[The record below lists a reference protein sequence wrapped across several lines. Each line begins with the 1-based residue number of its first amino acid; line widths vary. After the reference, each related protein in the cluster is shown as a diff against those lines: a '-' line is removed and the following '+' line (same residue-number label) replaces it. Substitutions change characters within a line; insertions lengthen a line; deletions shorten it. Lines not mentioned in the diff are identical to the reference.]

1 MTPLSNDNTLMDAGA
16 VILRLEECG
25 RTLLA
30 LPAGGY
36 STKMRSFNL
45 DVVRSAVEAY
55 GWEGGKLRPAVPS
68 AGHISRMDAALCWV
82 QLIPQ
87 DRYVLRR
94 RRTLTAYCLLLTADR
109 LLLTASSRPS
119 NYHRFPSRQSAAR
132 RVRPRFPFRASTSWQ
147 LYQLRSSDTRPAT
160 RRVLASTFS
169 RPDLRA

>member
-1 MTPLSNDNTLMDAGA
+1 MMSRSDDTIALDAAA
-16 VILRLEECG
+16 VIQRLEECG

-55 GWEGGKLRPAVPS
+55 GWEGGQLRPGVPS
-68 AGHISRMDAALCWV
+68 AAHITRMDAALRWV

-94 RRTLTAYCLLLTADR
+94 IVGARSLVNPLTGKHLFPWRRLAATLGADHKAVQR
-109 LLLTASSRPS
+109 WHNQGIDIIVAALNGAMPVPPTTP
-119 NYHRFPSRQSAAR
+119 AAR
-132 RVRPRFPFRASTSWQ
+132 AMRA
-147 LYQLRSSDTRPAT
+147 
-160 RRVLASTFS
+160 V
-169 RPDLRA
+169 

>member
-1 MTPLSNDNTLMDAGA
+1 MTPQSNDNSPLDAAA

-55 GWEGGKLRPAVPS
+55 GWEGGTLRPAVPS
-68 AGHISRMDAALCWV
+68 AQHISRMDVALRWV
-82 QLIPQ
+82 QCIPQ

-94 RRTLTAYCLLLTADR
+94 IVGARSLVNPLTDKHLFPWRRLGTMLGADHKAVQR
-109 LLLTASSRPS
+109 WHAQGIDLIV
-119 NYHRFPSRQSAAR
+119 AALNGPPPAEAAKR
-132 RVRPRFPFRASTSWQ
+132 RA
-147 LYQLRSSDTRPAT
+147 
-160 RRVLASTFS
+160 
-169 RPDLRA
+169 

>member
-1 MTPLSNDNTLMDAGA
+1 MTSQSNDNTPMDASA

-68 AGHISRMDAALCWV
+68 AGHISRMDVALCWV
-82 QLIPQ
+82 QMIPQ

-94 RRTLTAYCLLLTADR
+94 IVGARSLVNPLTDKHLFPWRRLGAMLGADHKAVKRWHAQGIDLIVAGLNGGNVGRTAGAT
-109 LLLTASSRPS
+109 
-119 NYHRFPSRQSAAR
+119 AR
-132 RVRPRFPFRASTSWQ
+132 RA
-147 LYQLRSSDTRPAT
+147 
-160 RRVLASTFS
+160 
-169 RPDLRA
+169 

>member
-94 RRTLTAYCLLLTADR
+94 IVGARSLVNPLTDKHLFPWRRLGTMLGADHKAVQRWHAQGIELIVTALNGGSACRTAGGA
-109 LLLTASSRPS
+109 TK
-119 NYHRFPSRQSAAR
+119 
-132 RVRPRFPFRASTSWQ
+132 RA
-147 LYQLRSSDTRPAT
+147 
-160 RRVLASTFS
+160 
-169 RPDLRA
+169 